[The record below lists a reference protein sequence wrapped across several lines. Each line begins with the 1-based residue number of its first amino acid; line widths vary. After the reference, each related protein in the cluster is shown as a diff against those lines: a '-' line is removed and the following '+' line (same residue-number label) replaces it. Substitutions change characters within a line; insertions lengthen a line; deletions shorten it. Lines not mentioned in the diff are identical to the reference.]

1 MNSVPATPIENC
13 PNCGTTL
20 LGTHCH
26 ECGQKRINPSEFS
39 LERFLGRLFN
49 DFTDLESNKVLRTLS
64 AMLIRPGLLTI
75 EYLAGRRGNYMRV
88 Y

>member
-1 MNSVPATPIENC
+1 MNSVLATPIENC

-39 LERFLGRLFN
+39 LKRFLGRLVN
-49 DFTDLESNKVLRTLS
+49 NFTDLESNKVLRTLF

-75 EYLAGRRGNYMRV
+75 EYLAARRGNYMRV
-88 Y
+88 L